1 MAFLE
6 IKGLEKEYK
15 DFTLSL
21 SMAIEEGEFISL
33 IGPSGSGKSTL
44 LSVIAGILPPDR
56 GEILLSGDD
65 ITGRRIQDRGIGM
78 VFQDMA
84 LFPSMNVKKNIQA
97 GMKEKDRKK
106 RNELAGKLLE
116 LVGLPGYGK
125 RSISSLSGGEA
136 QRVALARS
144 IAAEPRI
151 LLLDEP
157 LSSLDAPLR
166 KHLRAAIRMIHDSL
180 GITMLYVTHDR
191 EEAFAISDRIAIMHD
206 GRIEAFGTAEE
217 LYRKPSNLFT
227 AFFTG
232 EGTAIPA
239 SVLSEGASGTLF
251 FRPENA
257 QIADLDAD
265 SSSFPRHMIFR
276 NAEIVSAEFTGDGYT
291 LGLDWNGFQILAR
304 SIIQPRKKDVS
315 VIILKEAV
323 EILSS

>member
-6 IKGLEKEYK
+6 IKGLEKKYK

-191 EEAFAISDRIAIMHD
+191 EEAFAVSDRIAIMHD

>member
-21 SMAIEEGEFISL
+21 SMAIEEGEFISI

-56 GEILLSGDD
+56 GQILLSGDD

-78 VFQDMA
+78 VFQDIA

-106 RNELAGKLLE
+106 RNELTERLLE

-125 RSISSLSGGEA
+125 RAISSLSGGEA

-191 EEAFAISDRIAIMHD
+191 EEAFAVSDRIAIMHD
-206 GRIEAFGTAEE
+206 GRIEAIGTAEE
-217 LYRKPSNLFT
+217 LYRKPCNLFT

-257 QIADLDAD
+257 QIADSDAD

-304 SIIQPRKKDVS
+304 SIIRPRKKDVS
-315 VIILKEAV
+315 VIILKEAI
-323 EILSS
+323 EILDP

>member
-6 IKGLEKEYK
+6 IKGLEKKYK

-106 RNELAGKLLE
+106 RNELAEKLLE

-157 LSSLDAPLR
+157 LSSLDTPLR

-304 SIIQPRKKDVS
+304 SIIRPRKKDVS

>member
-6 IKGLEKEYK
+6 IKGLEKKYK

-304 SIIQPRKKDVS
+304 SIIRPRKKDVS

>member
-21 SMAIEEGEFISL
+21 SMAIAEGEFISL

-56 GEILLSGDD
+56 GEILFSGED

-106 RNELAGKLLE
+106 RNELAEKLLE

-191 EEAFAISDRIAIMHD
+191 EEAFAVSDRIAIMHD

-265 SSSFPRHMIFR
+265 SSSFPRHVIFR

-304 SIIQPRKKDVS
+304 SIIRPRKKDVS

>member
-6 IKGLEKEYK
+6 IKGLEKKYK

-106 RNELAGKLLE
+106 RNELAEKLLE

-191 EEAFAISDRIAIMHD
+191 EEAFAVSDRIAIMHD

-304 SIIQPRKKDVS
+304 SIIRPRKKDVS

-323 EILSS
+323 EILNS

>member
-106 RNELAGKLLE
+106 RNELAEKLLE

>member
-21 SMAIEEGEFISL
+21 SMAIEEGEFISI

-56 GEILLSGDD
+56 GQILLSGDD

-78 VFQDMA
+78 VFQDIA

-106 RNELAGKLLE
+106 RNELTERLLE

-125 RSISSLSGGEA
+125 RAISSLSGGEA

-191 EEAFAISDRIAIMHD
+191 EEAFAVSDRIAIMHD
-206 GRIEAFGTAEE
+206 GRIEAIGTAEE
-217 LYRKPSNLFT
+217 LYRKPCNLFT

-257 QIADLDAD
+257 QIADSDAD

-276 NAEIVSAEFTGDGYT
+276 NAEIISAEFTGDGYT

-304 SIIQPRKKDVS
+304 SIIRPRKKNVS
-315 VIILKEAV
+315 VIILKEAI
-323 EILSS
+323 EILDS

>member
-6 IKGLEKEYK
+6 IKGLEKKYK

-304 SIIQPRKKDVS
+304 SIIRPRKKDVS

-323 EILSS
+323 EILNS

>member
-6 IKGLEKEYK
+6 IKGLEKKYK

-106 RNELAGKLLE
+106 RNELAEKLLE

-239 SVLSEGASGTLF
+239 SALSEGASGTLF

-304 SIIQPRKKDVS
+304 SIIRPRKKDVS

-323 EILSS
+323 EILNS

>member
-106 RNELAGKLLE
+106 RNELAEKLLE

-265 SSSFPRHMIFR
+265 SSSFPRHVIFR

-304 SIIQPRKKDVS
+304 SIIRPRKKDVS

-323 EILSS
+323 EILNS

>member
-78 VFQDMA
+78 VFQDIA
-84 LFPSMNVKKNIQA
+84 LFPSMNEKKNIQA

-106 RNELAGKLLE
+106 RNELAEKLLD

-166 KHLRAAIRMIHDSL
+166 KHLRAA
-180 GITMLYVTHDR
+180 
-191 EEAFAISDRIAIMHD
+191 
-206 GRIEAFGTAEE
+206 IEAFGTAEE

-323 EILSS
+323 EILNS

>member
-1 MAFLE
+1 MGYLK
-6 IKGLEKEYK
+6 ISGLEKKYK
-15 DFTLSL
+15 DFSLSL
-21 SMAIEEGEFISL
+21 SMEIEEGEFISI

-44 LSVIAGILPPDR
+44 LSIIAGILAPDSGR
-56 GEILLSGDD
+56 ILLSGED
-65 ITGRRIQDRGIGM
+65 ITRRRIQDRGIGM

-84 LFPSMNVKKNIQA
+84 LFPSMDVRHNIQA

-106 RNELAGKLLE
+106 RNMLTERLLE
-116 LVGLPGYGK
+116 LTGLAGYGR
-125 RSISSLSGGEA
+125 RSVSSLSGGEA

-166 KHLRAAIRMIHDSL
+166 KHLRAAIRAIHDSL

-206 GRIEAFGTAEE
+206 GRIEVYGSAEE
-217 LYRKPSNLFT
+217 LYRKPADLFT

-232 EGTAIPA
+232 EGTAIP
-239 SVLSEGASGTLF
+239 LSAISGEDGTLF

-257 QIADLDAD
+257 EIMDNSTDGSA
-265 SSSFPRHMIFR
+265 FPRHMILR

-291 LGLDWNGFQILAR
+291 LGLDWNGFKILAR
-304 SIIQPRKKDVS
+304 STMRPRKKDVS
-315 VIILKEAV
+315 VAILKDAV
-323 EILSS
+323 EKLMS

>member
-21 SMAIEEGEFISL
+21 SMAIAEGEFISL

-106 RNELAGKLLE
+106 RNELAEKLLE

-191 EEAFAISDRIAIMHD
+191 EEAFAVSDRIAIMHD

-304 SIIQPRKKDVS
+304 SIIRPRKKDVS

-323 EILSS
+323 EILNS

>member
-21 SMAIEEGEFISL
+21 SMVIEEGEFISL

-106 RNELAGKLLE
+106 RNELAEKLLE

-157 LSSLDAPLR
+157 LSSLDTPLR

-257 QIADLDAD
+257 QIANLDAD

-304 SIIQPRKKDVS
+304 SIIRPRKKDVS

-323 EILSS
+323 EILNS

>member
-6 IKGLEKEYK
+6 IKGLEKKYK

-106 RNELAGKLLE
+106 RNELAEKLLE

-304 SIIQPRKKDVS
+304 SIIRPRKKDVS

>member
-106 RNELAGKLLE
+106 RNELAEKLLE

-206 GRIEAFGTAEE
+206 GRVEAFGTAEE

-239 SVLSEGASGTLF
+239 YVLSEGASGTLF

-304 SIIQPRKKDVS
+304 SIIRPRKKDVS

-323 EILSS
+323 EILDS

>member
-21 SMAIEEGEFISL
+21 SMAIAEGEFISL

-106 RNELAGKLLE
+106 RNELAEKLLE

-191 EEAFAISDRIAIMHD
+191 EEAFAVSDRIAIMHD

-304 SIIQPRKKDVS
+304 SIIRPRKKDVS

>member
-1 MAFLE
+1 MSHTDMNKLDTLPYYSGPLGFEL
-6 IKGLEKEYK
+6 KGNETIFRLWAPTAKEVTLNLYK
-15 DFTLSL
+15 DGLFSTAYKEAYLDRYQDGHWEVRIGENL
-21 SMAIEEGEFISL
+21 EGTYYDFI
-33 IGPSGSGKSTL
+33 
-44 LSVIAGILPPDR
+44 
-56 GEILLSGDD
+56 
-65 ITGRRIQDRGIGM
+65 
-78 VFQDMA
+78 
-84 LFPSMNVKKNIQA
+84 
-97 GMKEKDRKK
+97 
-106 RNELAGKLLE
+106 
-116 LVGLPGYGK
+116 
-125 RSISSLSGGEA
+125 IS
-136 QRVALARS
+136 
-144 IAAEPRI
+144 
-151 LLLDEP
+151 
-157 LSSLDAPLR
+157 
-166 KHLRAAIRMIHDSL
+166 
-180 GITMLYVTHDR
+180 THDR

-304 SIIQPRKKDVS
+304 SIIRPRKKDVS

>member
-6 IKGLEKEYK
+6 IKGLEKKYK

-106 RNELAGKLLE
+106 RNELAEKLLE

-257 QIADLDAD
+257 QIANLDAD